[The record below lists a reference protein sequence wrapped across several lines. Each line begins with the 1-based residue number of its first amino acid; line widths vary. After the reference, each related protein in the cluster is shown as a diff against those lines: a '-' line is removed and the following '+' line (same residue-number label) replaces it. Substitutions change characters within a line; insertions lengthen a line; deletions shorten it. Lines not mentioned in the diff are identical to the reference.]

1 MRDSPYKSDVIDLT
15 LAIHHR
21 TNQAVLVSETGDAK
35 KAKWLPLSQVEI
47 DVDGKTLTGEDSH
60 GQIIT
65 LPVGVVTMPE
75 WLAVSKG
82 LV

>member
-1 MRDSPYKSDVIDLT
+1 MRDSAHKSDLIDLT

-35 KAKWLPLSQVEI
+35 QAKWLPLSQVE
-47 DVDGKTLTGEDSH
+47 VEANGKTLTGEDSR
-60 GQIIT
+60 GQIMT
-65 LPVGVVTMPE
+65 LPIVIVTMPE